1 MATRRR
7 RGLGKAFTKKPR
19 GCACADGGTP
29 VMVGKFG
36 VRCMNYR
43 RVNGIRRFVHIK
55 TPKTCN
61 PK

>member
-29 VMVGKFG
+29 VMVGGFG
-36 VRCMNYR
+36 IRCM
-43 RVNGIRRFVHIK
+43 RVRKVGKRKRFVFSETAAK
-55 TPKTCN
+55 CN